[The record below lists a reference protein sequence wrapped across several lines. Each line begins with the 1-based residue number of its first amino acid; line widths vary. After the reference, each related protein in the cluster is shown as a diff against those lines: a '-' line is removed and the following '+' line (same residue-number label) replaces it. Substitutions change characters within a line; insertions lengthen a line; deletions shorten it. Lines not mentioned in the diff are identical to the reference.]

1 MPVTAETFAKKAVEE
16 FTRPDGGYDIGGD
29 EGADAQPL
37 KDLFDI
43 ISRHMKDFAKAVR
56 RETLAN
62 AAATAEAQEPEKPQ
76 VKKMTNY
83 TLFGM
88 YFREKNP
95 TIASDKMFKEIGK
108 AWKKLSEAEQE
119 EWKVKAAAENDRL
132 REEYRKEHGEEP
144 PKRSRRKKGPKT
156 THAFRVFVAD
166 FRKRNPKVDH
176 KAVFGEASKEW
187 KKLSDAKKK
196 PFEDEAEKLRT
207 EYRSAW
213 EEEQKNLPQPIK
225 QKKEKKLRPATK
237 SAYIYYQSH
246 WRSQNDTSKMNG
258 QDAIRAVAAAW
269 KKLNKKDRT
278 KFEAQAKKENAA
290 IVAKFVKENPDCD
303 WTKNHQDAST
313 PATASA

>member
-1 MPVTAETFAKKAVEE
+1 MPVTAETYSKKAVEE

-43 ISRHMKDFAKAVR
+43 ISRHMRDFAKAVR
-56 RETLAN
+56 RETLAS
-62 AAATAEAQEPEKPQ
+62 AAATAEAAEPEKPQ

-88 YFREKNP
+88 DFRERNP
-95 TIASDKMFKEIGK
+95 KIASDKMFKEIGK
-108 AWKKLSEAEQE
+108 AWDKLSDAQKE
-119 EWKVKAAAENDRL
+119 EWKVKAKAENERL
-132 REEYRKEHGEEP
+132 CEEYRKEHGEDP
-144 PKRSRRKKGPKT
+144 PKRVRRKKGPKT

-176 KAVFGEASKEW
+176 KKVFGEASKEW
-187 KKLSDAKKK
+187 NKLSAAKKK
-196 PFEDEAEKLRT
+196 PFEQEAERLR
-207 EYRSAW
+207 EQYKAEW

-225 QKKEKKLRPATK
+225 QKKEKKLRPAVK

-246 WRSQNDTSKMNG
+246 WRNNNDTSKMNG

-269 KKLNKKDRT
+269 QKLPKKERT
-278 KFEAQAKKENAA
+278 KFETQATKENAR
-290 IVAKFVKENPDCD
+290 IVEEFVKANPDCE
-303 WTKNHQDAST
+303 WTQNHKKKVQA
-313 PATASA
+313 AN